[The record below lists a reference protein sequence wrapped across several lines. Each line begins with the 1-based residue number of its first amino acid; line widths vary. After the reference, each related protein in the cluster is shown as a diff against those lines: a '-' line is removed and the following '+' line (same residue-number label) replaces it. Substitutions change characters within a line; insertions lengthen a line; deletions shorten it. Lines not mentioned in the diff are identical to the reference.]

1 MSHPGSGC
9 RFDFEKEDYQHLYQ
23 NLLDIVGVSIQKII
37 KKVHSILIILF
48 FQVGRENG
56 GINLTPLDFKHNT
69 TLYAFSVDGD
79 LCNNYFSHGSQNG
92 TVTFQINMKEATSA
106 AMQLVICK
114 ERHSSYFL
122 LVFQLQSFFQ
132 TKYMTSF

>member
-1 MSHPGSGC
+1 M
-9 RFDFEKEDYQHLYQ
+9 
-23 NLLDIVGVSIQKII
+23 
-37 KKVHSILIILF
+37 
-48 FQVGRENG
+48 
-56 GINLTPLDFKHNT
+56 TPLDFKHNS

-122 LVFQLQSFFQ
+122 LVFQSKSFSDKVYDKFL
-132 TKYMTSF
+132 TIDRERNCRVEDIIE